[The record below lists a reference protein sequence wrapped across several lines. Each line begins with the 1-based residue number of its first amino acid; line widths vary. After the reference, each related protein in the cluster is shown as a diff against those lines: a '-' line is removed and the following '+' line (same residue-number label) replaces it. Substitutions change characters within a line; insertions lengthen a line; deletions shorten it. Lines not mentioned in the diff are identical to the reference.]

1 MTWLFEN
8 FGFCQMEAA
17 LRNEEEC
24 TKANNQSP
32 QRLNQSQHQICYQR
46 SKKIIQIP
54 FQIFLNRNSLVR
66 YGKSYKKCKQRNQS
80 LILQIILHFRDNQVI
95 LKNILLCVTSG
106 SLMQILFSQKL
117 CVVPRSFPVIKNGS
131 KNMNGLYI
139 HQY

>member
-1 MTWLFEN
+1 MALWEFWFLLDGSRLKKRRGVYKSKQSKSTKVKSKSTLDMLPKVKEN
-8 FGFCQMEAA
+8 HID
-17 LRNEEEC
+17 
-24 TKANNQSP
+24 SI
-32 QRLNQSQHQICYQR
+32 SD
-46 SKKIIQIP
+46 
-54 FQIFLNRNSLVR
+54 FLNRNSLVR

-80 LILQIILHFRDNQVI
+80 LILQIILHFRDNQVS